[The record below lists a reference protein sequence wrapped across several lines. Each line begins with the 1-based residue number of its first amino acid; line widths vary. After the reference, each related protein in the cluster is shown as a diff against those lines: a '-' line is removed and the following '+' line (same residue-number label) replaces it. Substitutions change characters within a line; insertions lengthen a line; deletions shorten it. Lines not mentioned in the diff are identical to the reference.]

1 MGRLAEIALDVTPS
15 FFPGLVEMI
24 MSWKCGL
31 CCFAALR
38 LILLLTHINSRHS
51 ADEDFSAVCGL
62 DGCRRMFQEPTH
74 SFVMFVRSI
83 ITFFKVRTRWTRRTK
98 VNIKNS
104 SLKCTCAYILL
115 RNLSLHAQLQLD
127 FCCHFF

>member
-1 MGRLAEIALDVTPS
+1 MGQLAEIALDVTPS
-15 FFPGLVEMI
+15 FSPGLVEMI

-62 DGCRRMFQEPTH
+62 DGCRRMFQRANT
-74 SFVMFVRSI
+74 FVRH
-83 ITFFKVRTRWTRRTK
+83 VREK
-98 VNIKNS
+98 HHHFLQS
-104 SLKCTCAYILL
+104 Q
-115 RNLSLHAQLQLD
+115 NLVDASYEGEY
-127 FCCHFF
+127 